1 MGAALVPAPVRGDGR
16 CLFRAVVKGRAH
28 NAGRLG
34 RWSERIERDEADALR
49 RRVVDE
55 LVVHRALLAQ
65 YCVLGLGADGG
76 GATPAGDAAFGD
88 YCRRMRQPKTYGGE
102 PELLMAALLL
112 HCPIAVYVRAG
123 GAAPPAARPLRQI
136 QVYGRQYATIPV
148 YLLYS
153 DGVHYDALLPAAARA
168 VP

>member
-28 NAGRLG
+28 NAGRLS
-34 RWSERIERDEADALR
+34 RWSERTEREEADALR
-49 RRVVDE
+49 RRVVEE
-55 LVVHRALLAQ
+55 LVVHRALLSQ
-65 YCVLGLGADGG
+65 YCVLGLGGGDGDG
-76 GATPAGDAAFGD
+76 DDAAFD
-88 YCRRMRQPKTYGGE
+88 AYCRRMRQPKTYGGE

-112 HCPIAVYVRAG
+112 HCPIAVYVRRAG
-123 GAAPPAARPLRQI
+123 AGPPAARPLRQI
-136 QVYGRQYATIPV
+136 QVYGRQYATIPL